1 MRSNKMEVSFLSRQ
15 EAGIKEQASVS
26 INSSFLPLP
35 LKYVFTSIPGLRGI
49 GPNSGVPLHKPLT
62 GLTVKEAGEAVLS
75 NFFVVPLVTINTI
88 IWENWDIFVGCKY
101 IWKVVRSRPDCV
113 KMFLKDCRC
122 FLCKPHTTKKG
133 KYTAVLL
140 SRFGRVTKTLLSAG
154 TLEEALNACEDRVD
168 EIRFSKKRNV
178 VSHLPVCPDFPP
190 ASFFDPDLFEYNNVT
205 NSMPSKARRR
215 SIDYTYAH
223 RDQLEGD

>member
-1 MRSNKMEVSFLSRQ
+1 
-15 EAGIKEQASVS
+15 
-26 INSSFLPLP
+26 
-35 LKYVFTSIPGLRGI
+35 
-49 GPNSGVPLHKPLT
+49 
-62 GLTVKEAGEAVLS
+62 
-75 NFFVVPLVTINTI
+75 
-88 IWENWDIFVGCKY
+88 
-101 IWKVVRSRPDCV
+101 
-113 KMFLKDCRC
+113 MFLKDCRC

-178 VSHLPVCPDFPP
+178 VSHLPVCPDFLP
-190 ASFFDPDLFEYNNVT
+190 ASFFDPNLFEYNNVT

-215 SIDYTYAH
+215 SIDYTYAY
-223 RDQLEGD
+223 RDQLEGDFEPSLKDPDDFRIYSDIMNKLTYDEQYIDILSKKEMRRVWYMYH